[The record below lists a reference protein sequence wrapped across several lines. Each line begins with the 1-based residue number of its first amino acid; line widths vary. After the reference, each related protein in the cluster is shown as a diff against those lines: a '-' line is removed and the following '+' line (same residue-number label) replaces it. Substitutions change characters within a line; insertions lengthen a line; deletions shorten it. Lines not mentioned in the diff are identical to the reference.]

1 MVIRSLCRRAL
12 ASSFVLLLLL
22 VVLSPQPGHAK
33 KDGPT
38 IASTK
43 FEHPLEGVFYFDDSD
58 IIIGHDRE
66 LNTVWRSADAGE
78 TWQEVNDEGQSGNAW
93 DLYPHPY
100 DNKRAYILGISSE
113 HWITTDRGETWR
125 KFSSAGTSLALFRN
139 SPLSFHGR
147 DPSKVI
153 WNGER
158 CAALYCTEISLYTDD
173 DFKTINEM
181 GRETRGCQWAVGTP
195 DFALDVAAE
204 VEDRVFCIVQGLYSP
219 WPKDNRMLVSDDFFD
234 EEEVEPAL
242 DEGRAV
248 TGIISMASV
257 KGYLVA
263 AAKSEGTD
271 ELALYVT
278 KDGSQWHRAEFGQHR
293 INEDAYTILES
304 TNYSMQVDVLG
315 SRPSNPMGYLFT
327 SNSNGT
333 YFTRNIDHTNRNI
346 YGRVD
351 FEKVQNIQGIVL
363 VNTVDN
369 WKEVEAST
377 IVDKNIVSQISFDDG
392 RTFQDLKVGDKK
404 LHLHSVTDA
413 RQGGRIF
420 SSPAPGI
427 VMGVGNTGKYLKP
440 YEEGDL
446 FVSDDAGVTWYKGL
460 DGAHLYE
467 FGNQGAVIVAIDD
480 EEATSHILYSI
491 DHGKTWTK
499 ADLGEKIRAKFLTTV
514 PDSTTLRFLLMGYHG
529 TGSKSEWKMFKIDF
543 EGLHERACKKGDF
556 ERWPARVDADGK
568 PSCIMGRKQFFRRRK
583 ADAECFIDADFK
595 DPEPEFEPCACT
607 IADFECDYNFVRDPE
622 DRTKCI
628 PAAPIPIP
636 KGECKDIKDT
646 FKGPSGWRLIPGDE
660 CTRKGGEELD
670 KEIDRPC
677 SDSAKKPASGEIAV
691 EKTNFDADRFSE
703 WYYLERSDTSQGTD
717 ETIVMRTSEQD
728 IYLSR
733 DHGKTWNPILEGE
746 PITSIVP
753 NPHYYD
759 AVYFLTG
766 SKTVHYTI
774 DRGDRFD
781 RFSAPER
788 PSNLRLPTLRFHP
801 DYKNWLL
808 WSGSVGKDDHTNI
821 FYSKDRGDNWQTLV
835 RYARKCE
842 FIAREGR
849 ANADQLIYCE
859 QYEDENPEKNLMLL
873 SSENFFADSTVHFP
887 DILDFATMSEFII
900 VAAKTEDRQ
909 GLKVDASVDGRT
921 FAPAEFPKNF
931 QVAHQQAYTVL
942 DSSTHAVFLHVTVNA
957 APDREYGAIIKS
969 NSNGTSY
976 VFTLDAV
983 NRDHEGF
990 VDFEKMQ
997 GLEGVAMVNV
1007 VSNIKEVNDGEKKK
1021 LKSMITHNDG
1031 AEWALLPPPKNDAL
1045 GHDYKCVKEA
1055 NKATD
1060 KCSLHIHSYTERADK
1075 SATFSSPSAVGLMLA
1090 VGNVGEYLARK
1101 DDESTDTFITRDAG
1115 ITWSS
1120 VKKGSY
1126 MWEYGDQ
1133 GSIIVIVKE
1142 SQPTKSLFYTL
1153 DEGQSWIEY
1162 EFSPKIE
1169 MQIDAITTLPSDNS
1183 LNFLLWGREIGAGA
1197 RRGIFTVNVDFSGL
1211 LQRQRQCDLDEKN
1224 PVNDDYFLWEPKHPM
1239 QDDNCLFG
1247 HVAQY
1252 HRKRPEADCYN
1263 GKQIDH
1269 LHNIARNCS
1278 CTRQDFECDYNYQM
1292 QADGSCELVP
1302 GLQPADH
1309 EQNCRDNPDQVEFW
1323 YPTGYRRIPLTTCQ
1337 GGLEL
1342 DKIESKPCTGKEKEY
1357 RKKHGVSG
1365 AALFFAIVIP
1375 LCAAGGVGYWVY
1387 TKYKAGFGS
1396 FGQIRLGESMGSSSP
1411 SGESPWIAVPV
1422 AIVAGIVAVAKA
1434 TPLLVMSLWRSA
1446 KGYMPLRSGGGS
1458 GTTGGLGRFGLGRG
1472 SNAAGYGA
1480 PYRSR
1485 DAFARRGQDYSQVVE
1500 DDELLGD
1507 GLDVDE
1513 EEEV

>member
-1 MVIRSLCRRAL
+1 MIIRPFCCRAV
-12 ASSFVLLLLL
+12 ASSFTLLLLL
-22 VVLSPQPGHAK
+22 LAFSPQPTQAK

-38 IASTK
+38 IISTK
-43 FEHPLEGVFYFDDSD
+43 FENVLENVFYFDDSHV
-58 IIIGHDRE
+58 IIGQDRE
-66 LNTVWRSADAGE
+66 LNKVWRSADAGE
-78 TWQEVNDEGQSGNAW
+78 TWQEIDDEGQSGNAW
-93 DLYPHPY
+93 ELYPHPW
-100 DNKRAYILGISSE
+100 DNQRAYILGLAFD

-125 KFSSAGTSLALFRN
+125 KFSSAGSGLALFRS

-147 DPSKVI
+147 DPKRVI
-153 WNGER
+153 WNGEQ
-158 CAALYCTEISLYTDD
+158 CTGLSCTEVAMYTDD
-173 DFKTINEM
+173 DFKTVTKI
-181 GRETRGCQWAVGTP
+181 GSQTRGCQWAVGTP
-195 DFALDVAAE
+195 DFALDIAAE
-204 VEDRVFCIVQGLYSP
+204 VDTRVFCIVEGLYSP
-219 WPKDNRMLVSDDFFD
+219 WPKDNRLVVSDSYFEED
-234 EEEVEPAL
+234 ELEPAL

-257 KGYLVA
+257 KGFLVA

-278 KDGSQWHRAEFGQHR
+278 KDASQWHRAEFGQHR

-333 YFTRNIDHTNRNI
+333 YFTRNIDHTNRNL

-351 FEKVQNIQGIVL
+351 FEKVQSIQGIVL

-377 IVDKNIVSQISFDDG
+377 LADKQIKSQISFDDG
-392 RTFQDLKVGDKK
+392 RTFQDLMAGDKK

-413 RQGGRIF
+413 KQAGRIF

-427 VMGVGNTGKYLKP
+427 VMGVGNTGKYLKD
-440 YEEGDL
+440 YNEGDL

-480 EEATSHILYSI
+480 EDATSYIRYSI

-499 ADLGEKIRAKFLTTV
+499 ADLSQKIRAKVLTTV
-514 PDSTTLRFLLMGYHG
+514 PDSTTLSFLLMGAHG
-529 TGSKSEWKMFKIDF
+529 SGSKTEWVMFKIDF
-543 EGLHERACKKGDF
+543 EGLHERACKKDDF

-568 PSCIMGRKQFFRRRK
+568 PSCLMGHKQFFRRRK
-583 ADAECFIDADFK
+583 ADAECFIDDEFK
-595 DPEPEFEPCACT
+595 DPVPEFEPCVCT
-607 IADFECDYNFVRDPE
+607 IADFECDYNFVRDPD
-622 DRTKCI
+622 DRTKCV
-628 PAAPIPIP
+628 PAAPLSIPE
-636 KGECKDIKDT
+636 GECKDIEDT
-646 FKGPSGWRLIPGDE
+646 FRGPSGWRLIPGDE
-660 CTRKGGEELD
+660 CNRKGGEELD
-670 KEIDRPC
+670 KEIERPC
-677 SDSAKKPASGEIAV
+677 SDSAKRPASGEIVV

-703 WYYLERSDTSQGTD
+703 WYYLERGDTSMGND
-717 ETIVMRTSEQD
+717 ESIVMRTSEQD
-728 IYLSR
+728 IFLTR
-733 DHGKTWNPILEGE
+733 DHGKTWEPILTGE
-746 PITSIVP
+746 PITAIAP
-753 NPHYYD
+753 NPHHHD
-759 AVYFLTG
+759 VVFFLTG

-781 RFSAPER
+781 QFVAPER

-801 DYKNWLL
+801 DYKDWLL
-808 WSGSVGKDDHTNI
+808 WSGAVGKDDHTNI

-842 FIAREGR
+842 FITREGR
-849 ANADQLIYCE
+849 ADSDELIYCE
-859 QYEDENPEKNLMLL
+859 QYQDENPDKNLMLL
-873 SSENFFADSTVHFP
+873 SSDNFFSDSTVHFP

-909 GLKVDASVDGRT
+909 SLKVDASIDGRT

-983 NRDHEGF
+983 NRDQEGY

-997 GLEGVAMVNV
+997 GLEGVATVNV
-1007 VSNIKEVNDGEKKK
+1007 VANIDETNDGEKKK

-1031 AEWALLPPPKNDAL
+1031 AEWALLPPPKKDAL
-1045 GHDYKCVKEA
+1045 GHDYKCVSEA
-1055 NKATD
+1055 NKATQ

-1075 SATFSSPSAVGLMLA
+1075 SATFSSPSAVGLMMA
-1090 VGNVGEYLARK
+1090 VGNVGEFLARK

-1153 DEGQSWIEY
+1153 DEGQTWKEY
-1162 EFSPKIE
+1162 EFSPEVE
-1169 MQIDAITTLPSDNS
+1169 MQIDAITTVPSDNS
-1183 LNFLLWGREIGAGA
+1183 RNFLLWGRELGAGA
-1197 RRGIFTVNVDFSGL
+1197 KRGIFTVHLDFSGL
-1211 LQRQRQCDLDEKN
+1211 KERQRKCDLDEAN
-1224 PVNDDYFLWEPKHPM
+1224 PINDDYSLWEPKHPM
-1239 QDDNCLFG
+1239 QDSNCLFG
-1247 HVAQY
+1247 HVSQY
-1252 HRKRPEADCYN
+1252 HRKRIDAQCYN
-1263 GKQIDH
+1263 GKKINH
-1269 LHNIARNCS
+1269 LHNLARNCS
-1278 CTRQDFECDYNYQM
+1278 CTRQDFECDYNYQP
-1292 QADGSCELVP
+1292 QADGTCQLVP
-1302 GLQPADH
+1302 GLQPQDH
-1309 EQNCRDNPDQVEFW
+1309 EQNCLDNPKQVEFW
-1323 YPTGYRRIPLTTCQ
+1323 YPTGYRRIPLTTCI
-1337 GGLEL
+1337 GGVEL
-1342 DKIESKPCTGKEKEY
+1342 DKLESRPCPGHEKEY
-1357 RKKHGVSG
+1357 HKKHGISG
-1365 AALFFAIVIP
+1365 AGLFFAIFIP
-1375 LCAAGGVGYWVY
+1375 IAVAVGIGYWVY
-1387 TKYKAGFGS
+1387 TQWRAGFGG
-1396 FGQIRLGESMGSSSP
+1396 FGQIRLGESRA
-1411 SGESPWIAVPV
+1411 SGAESGDSPWITVPV
-1422 AIVAGIVAVAKA
+1422 AIVSGVVAVAKA

-1446 KGYMPLRSGGGS
+1446 KGYMPLRSGGG
-1458 GTTGGLGRFGLGRG
+1458 GGGRFGLGRG
-1472 SNAAGYGA
+1472 SAAGGYGA

-1485 DAFARRGQDYSQVVE
+1485 DAFARRGQDYSEVVE

-1507 GLDVDE
+1507 GLDDE
-1513 EEEV
+1513 EEV